1 MTQCASTQ
9 PEGSSYAPK
18 AGLGLA
24 GATAKPVSEITLVLL
39 PKKLRTSY
47 LDILLT
53 HLGPEKRRS
62 ILIFRSTKVRD
73 YRTLAWNGQL
83 LAERRAPPQAE
94 RPTAG
99 VTANGGGTRQW
110 MNGAGGVAGLADH
123 TGQGYTRSELVTRWS
138 LGNRRFAH
146 RPYEAVV
153 AIMCDLVHA
162 PTTELRIF
170 AAGTHVDICQIPPLQ
185 ARWEVIKTHQLNRTA
200 WMDAVSFLAGE
211 IDALSHPAHMML
223 GEILAIYLVLTCGS
237 NFPLRV
243 YLAIWRRGP
252 LGVAAL
258 SQAAFDAQVV
268 QSEVTARALQQ
279 SVCAAWAISFPLSQE
294 YRSGEGVVSVEDY
307 AQVYVAALERRQVIY
322 PPKASSATTMGRH
335 VAEARD
341 GTGRRG
347 RFEAPRRDGAGIDTQ
362 NICSKC
368 GRHGH
373 RSYACQHP
381 IHPQYDARD
390 PYKLV
395 AMIGRGEIPV
405 TN

>member
-1 MTQCASTQ
+1 
-9 PEGSSYAPK
+9 
-18 AGLGLA
+18 
-24 GATAKPVSEITLVLL
+24 
-39 PKKLRTSY
+39 
-47 LDILLT
+47 
-53 HLGPEKRRS
+53 
-62 ILIFRSTKVRD
+62 
-73 YRTLAWNGQL
+73 
-83 LAERRAPPQAE
+83 
-94 RPTAG
+94 
-99 VTANGGGTRQW
+99 
-110 MNGAGGVAGLADH
+110 
-123 TGQGYTRSELVTRWS
+123 
-138 LGNRRFAH
+138 
-146 RPYEAVV
+146 V

-162 PTTELRIF
+162 STTELRIF

-185 ARWEVIKTHQLNRTA
+185 ARWEVIKTHQLNWTA
-200 WMDAVSFLAGE
+200 WMDAVSFLAGD

-307 AQVYVAALERRQVIY
+307 AQVYVAALERRQVIH

-341 GTGRRG
+341 GTSRRG

-373 RSYACQHP
+373 RSDACQHP
-381 IHPQYDARD
+381 IGSLRVRPYLAENTTSREDAFRIILRAESCPCLGGWPILGD
-390 PYKLV
+390 LLTNAKKVTVSVLYRTIL
-395 AMIGRGEIPV
+395 GFTPV
-405 TN
+405 SVV